1 MHFNFALMLR
11 LKIQKNLRKI
21 FAASG
26 QLVVTKNLAN
36 SFSIFLSKH
45 SVREFSFSTFFCGK
59 RKWK

>member
-1 MHFNFALMLR
+1 MRR

-26 QLVVTKNLAN
+26 QLVAVKNLAN

-45 SVREFSFSTFFCGK
+45 LVREFSFSTFFCGK
-59 RKWK
+59 RKWNK